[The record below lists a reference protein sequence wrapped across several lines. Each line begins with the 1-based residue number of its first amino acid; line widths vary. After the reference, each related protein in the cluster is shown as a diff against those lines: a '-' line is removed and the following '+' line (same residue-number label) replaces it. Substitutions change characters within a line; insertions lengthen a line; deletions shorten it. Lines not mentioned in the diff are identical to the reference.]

1 MLSNKPKAKPFE
13 LTKPPKV
20 VKKKSKPKV
29 DNIPMQTGS
38 SDNELAANELSQL
51 KKAYDD
57 PVWKE
62 RIVMQLLTDH
72 SGDEL
77 TMDEIRE
84 F

>member
-1 MLSNKPKAKPFE
+1 MLSSKPSAKPFE
-13 LTKPPKV
+13 VTKPPKV
-20 VKKKSKPKV
+20 VKKKSKPKES
-29 DNIPMQTGS
+29 NISVQTGP
-38 SDNELAANELSQL
+38 SDNELAAQEFSLL

-77 TMDEIRE
+77 TMDEIQAL
-84 F
+84 